1 MVLLS
6 IGSAFVVRRAFDDAN
21 AHSALRI
28 MNRDMGEGV
37 VKVHAVL
44 NAAVQAR
51 DPSALAAADTLVRGL
66 RRRLMNER
74 EQAALDAE
82 IADRLD
88 ARLTSY
94 YDAARGAA
102 NALAHDSAGAGVVA
116 ALGRAARSRTALHA
130 MLSDLQAQSDSSAV
144 VVATRAKRTVSGAW
158 IVSLVVAALCTWVL
172 VTFFRAITAQVV
184 HPVSRAAELAQRI
197 ARGELVAAESTTGT
211 DELARLENAMSEMS
225 QYLRS
230 MAEVARRIARGE
242 VGMRVT
248 PRSPDDA
255 FGHAF
260 QAMTRYLDEMAATAQ
275 RIARGDLTV
284 VPRPQSAHDAF
295 GQAFATMTGTLTAT
309 ISDIQSGTDA
319 ITVAAEQ
326 LSRSAEQLSGA
337 TALEAE
343 RVDETVQRLAQ
354 VTQLIGRNAEAT
366 RAAAALAQRGVADA
380 ANSETAV
387 RETVA
392 ALQAVTATTVTIHEI
407 AHETDLLALNAA
419 IEAARVGAHG
429 RGFAVVADGV
439 RELSEQTRAS
449 ALEAQRIA
457 TESRTVAERAGALVQ
472 DLVPSIRETSEL
484 VETVTRVSTMQA
496 EHVATVGEAM
506 QEVER
511 ITQDNASAAQQ
522 LAATAE
528 ELAAQSEMLRSL
540 ASFFTLPTTKTPVDP
555 QPGEFAHAA

>member
-1 MVLLS
+1 
-6 IGSAFVVRRAFDDAN
+6 
-21 AHSALRI
+21 
-28 MNRDMGEGV
+28 
-37 VKVHAVL
+37 
-44 NAAVQAR
+44 
-51 DPSALAAADTLVRGL
+51 
-66 RRRLMNER
+66 
-74 EQAALDAE
+74 
-82 IADRLD
+82 
-88 ARLTSY
+88 
-94 YDAARGAA
+94 
-102 NALAHDSAGAGVVA
+102 
-116 ALGRAARSRTALHA
+116 
-130 MLSDLQAQSDSSAV
+130 
-144 VVATRAKRTVSGAW
+144 
-158 IVSLVVAALCTWVL
+158 
-172 VTFFRAITAQVV
+172 
-184 HPVSRAAELAQRI
+184 
-197 ARGELVAAESTTGT
+197 
-211 DELARLENAMSEMS
+211 
-225 QYLRS
+225 
-230 MAEVARRIARGE
+230 
-242 VGMRVT
+242 MRVT